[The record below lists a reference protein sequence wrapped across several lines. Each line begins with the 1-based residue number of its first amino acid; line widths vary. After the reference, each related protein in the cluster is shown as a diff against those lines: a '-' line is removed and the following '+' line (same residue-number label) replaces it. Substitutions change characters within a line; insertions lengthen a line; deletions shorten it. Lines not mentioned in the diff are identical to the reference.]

1 MVLHS
6 LPIVIFF
13 LMPVLLLLPNIGVRS
28 WFTTFFD
35 FLKGMSFAIS
45 FREQFSLSMVSLFFV
60 IKDLMMIVIV
70 QFSSIAELN
79 EDEQL
84 FAFFSFLF
92 FLFKIKFLCLSF
104 QS

>member
-13 LMPVLLLLPNIGVRS
+13 LMPVLLLLPNIGVWL
-28 WFTTFFD
+28 WFTTVFD

-45 FREQFSLSMVSLFFV
+45 FREQFCLSMVSLFFV
-60 IKDLMMIVIV
+60 IKALMMIVIV
-70 QFSSIAELN
+70 QFSSLVELN

-84 FAFFSFLF
+84 IASFSFLF
-92 FLFKIKFLCLSF
+92 LSF
-104 QS
+104 